1 MMYFYNQLE
10 CIFAIIT
17 RYFILIGMLGVYSLI
32 LVSYNYDAY
41 LITYEYGDLST
52 WYWIYDHRYC
62 ANEYEKL
69 NEVAASALAYK
80 CVEVAIMKVTFFMNH
95 GVTKDRI
102 EPQHLMET
110 GINQSYFFWK

>member
-1 MMYFYNQLE
+1 MMMYFYNQLE

-52 WYWIYDHRYC
+52 
-62 ANEYEKL
+62 
-69 NEVAASALAYK
+69 
-80 CVEVAIMKVTFFMNH
+80 
-95 GVTKDRI
+95 
-102 EPQHLMET
+102 
-110 GINQSYFFWK
+110 